1 MLANTNWVLIL
12 CIVACFQG
20 EYLCFIL
27 EIEMFPK
34 KTGERGVSFEPPH
47 THTQT
52 HPVIFPKVC
61 FSEKG

>member
-12 CIVACFQG
+12 RIVACFQG

-34 KTGERGVSFEPPH
+34 KDWGEGGF
-47 THTQT
+47 
-52 HPVIFPKVC
+52 I
-61 FSEKG
+61 